1 MLLALYWKRFT
12 YGGAVAGIVTGFVV
26 DALWY
31 VFMAKT
37 GLYEIIPGFA
47 AGLVAAVVVS
57 LLTPKPSAEVVE
69 LFEKSRIPLKEE

>member
-1 MLLALYWKRFT
+1 
-12 YGGAVAGIVTGFVV
+12 
-26 DALWY
+26 
-31 VFMAKT
+31 MAKT

-47 AGLVAAVVVS
+47 AGLAAAVAVS